1 MDRITIS
8 FAELLDRVLQMKED
22 NITTVTLTIEEPQQ
36 QGGES
41 FPACL
46 FLTGSSPDEEFDI
59 EFDEIE
65 SVE

>member
-1 MDRITIS
+1 MNRITIS

-22 NITTVTLTIEEPQQ
+22 NITTVTLAIEKPYELD
-36 QGGES
+36 GES
-41 FPACL
+41 YPACL
-46 FLTGSSPDEEFDI
+46 FLTGSSPDDEFDI

>member
-22 NITTVTLTIEEPQQ
+22 NIATVTLTIEKPYELN
-36 QGGES
+36 GES
-41 FPACL
+41 YPACL
-46 FLTGSSPDEEFDI
+46 YLTGTASNVDYDI

-65 SVE
+65 AED